1 MGWREKETVVTVS
14 TQNSHNL
21 RKKITVRKFPYTL
34 NFCACFV
41 SNLASMSNFIE
52 VQRSNIQEIGIIED
66 SLSRRLLRNPYIL
79 PSNLQPRPN
88 ILVSKV
94 TKPNSTK
101 RISILQQYEL
111 GCFKDRY
118 NQIIKG
124 LNHCLTDEKES
135 FSGH

>member
-1 MGWREKETVVTVS
+1 MEGEGDGGGSFNTKF
-14 TQNSHNL
+14 HNL

-41 SNLASMSNFIE
+41 SNLDSMSNFIE
-52 VQRSNIQEIGIIED
+52 VQRSNIEEIGIIED

-111 GCFKDRY
+111 GYFKDRY

-124 LNHCLTDEKES
+124 LNHCLTDERS
-135 FSGH
+135 HFPGH